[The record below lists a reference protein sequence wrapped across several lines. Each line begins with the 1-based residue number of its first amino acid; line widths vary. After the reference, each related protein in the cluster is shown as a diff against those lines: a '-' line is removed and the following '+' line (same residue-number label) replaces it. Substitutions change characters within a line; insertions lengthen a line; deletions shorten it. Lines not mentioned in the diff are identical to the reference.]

1 MSRRRGS
8 SVLAVLALLVLW
20 PAPAAAHR
28 VNVYAYV
35 ADGMILGEGYF
46 SNGNRAMDSQV
57 EVRDADGKP
66 VGQARTD
73 DQGRFSLPLSDL
85 QAGARP
91 PLEVVLRAG
100 EGHQATFALKAAGPA
115 SPAGEGGEPAAA
127 PAAVQAATA
136 PVGLSGPEVE
146 RIVGT
151 AVAQGLAPLSAQV
164 AQLAERQDKV
174 AFRDIIGGLGWIAG
188 LFGVAAYLAG
198 RRAGR

>member
-1 MSRRRGS
+1 
-8 SVLAVLALLVLW
+8 
-20 PAPAAAHR
+20 
-28 VNVYAYV
+28 
-35 ADGMILGEGYF
+35 
-46 SNGNRAMDSQV
+46 
-57 EVRDADGKP
+57 
-66 VGQARTD
+66 
-73 DQGRFSLPLSDL
+73 
-85 QAGARP
+85 
-91 PLEVVLRAG
+91 
-100 EGHQATFALKAAGPA
+100 
-115 SPAGEGGEPAAA
+115 
-127 PAAVQAATA
+127 VQAATA